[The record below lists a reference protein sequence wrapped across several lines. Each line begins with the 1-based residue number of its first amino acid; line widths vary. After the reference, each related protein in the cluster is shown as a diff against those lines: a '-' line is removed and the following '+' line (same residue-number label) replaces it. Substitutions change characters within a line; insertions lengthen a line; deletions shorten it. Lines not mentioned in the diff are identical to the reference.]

1 MKNTILFSILAAI
14 VVATGFGCEGADDPN
29 FSNGNSDG
37 DSDGDADGDTDGDA
51 DADADGDTDI
61 PNGSGTIHGTVMAPS
76 LTFPIPGALVYLTSQ
91 GIEGINASN
100 PIPNQIFCYE
110 CDDMTGKKWTLS
122 NPDGTFTL
130 NNVPAGTWRLVT
142 RKGYFRRIREI
153 TIGEGEVQDVP
164 LQNTALPQESTTDGA
179 DTIASYAVALNS
191 WDRPQD
197 LLSKLG
203 IAQLGGD
210 GSIVFGTENF
220 DVFSDDMTQAGYPD
234 SSGIYTSAATMAQY
248 HMIFMPCTSSHLE
261 YSVLAN
267 DAKKQQIREYVAAGG
282 KIYGSCY
289 AYDWIE
295 QPFPAMI
302 EFPGNDAS
310 MGVAT
315 VSSYNTDTTIAD
327 QQMRD
332 WLAVVSP
339 AENPDAFWVTGAWVY
354 AEYTENV
361 DNGMGLDEDNGWVI
375 PKVWVWDNSPNMGW
389 NCQGGKC
396 PMTVTYNFGCGK
408 VFFSAYQ
415 VVESS
420 SSVQIRP
427 QEYVLLYLI
436 LEVGVCEGEYVPPE

>member
-1 MKNTILFSILAAI
+1 MKNVLFSLLATLPLAL
-14 VVATGFGCEGADDPN
+14 AGAGCEGADATDKA
-29 FSNGNSDG
+29 NGNSDG
-37 DSDGDADGDTDGDA
+37 DSDGDGDGDSDTDI

-61 PNGSGTIHGTVMAPS
+61 PSGSGTIHGTVNAPS
-76 LTFPIPGALVYLTSQ
+76 GTFPIPGALVYLTTQ
-91 GIEGINASN
+91 TVEGINSSN
-100 PIPNQIFCYE
+100 PIPNEIFCYD
-110 CDDMTGKKWTLS
+110 CDDMTGKKWTLT
-122 NPDGTFTL
+122 NADGSFTL
-130 NNVPAGTWRLVT
+130 SSVPAGTWRLVT
-142 RKGYFRRIREI
+142 RKGFFRRISEI
-153 TIGEGEVQDVP
+153 TIDEGEVQDVP
-164 LQNTALPQESTTDGA
+164 VELTTLPRENSADGA
-179 DTIASYAVALNS
+179 DHIASYAVALNS

-203 IAQLGGD
+203 IATLGAD
-210 GSIVFGTENF
+210 GHIQFGSENF
-220 DVFSDDMTQAGYPD
+220 DIFNDDMTQTGYPD
-234 SSGIYTSAATMAQY
+234 SAGIYTNLQSMSQY

-261 YSVLAN
+261 YSVLSD

-282 KIYGSCY
+282 KMYGSCY

-310 MGVAT
+310 MGAAT

-327 QQMRD
+327 DLMRQ

-375 PKVWVWDNSPNMGW
+375 PKVWVWDNSPNAGW

-436 LEVGVCEGEYVPPE
+436 LEVGVCEGEYEPPV